1 MAVMTFLIYRP
12 PFSPSLSAPRDHTRT
27 GLSVVRFFSAR
38 YTCTHARTHAFAFSR
53 SLDSYRP
60 RRLLRLSLLRL
71 LLYTLPYFLRPV
83 YITRDAYAAK
93 YRVREESPRQ
103 GQLNNITRFS
113 IFLFFFTRSS
123 LEISV

>member
-1 MAVMTFLIYRP
+1 M
-12 PFSPSLSAPRDHTRT
+12 
-27 GLSVVRFFSAR
+27 
-38 YTCTHARTHAFAFSR
+38 HARTHAFAFSR

-83 YITRDAYAAK
+83 YITRDAYVAK

-103 GQLNNITRFS
+103 GQLNSITRFS
-113 IFLFFFTRSS
+113 IFFFFYKVEFGNFSV
-123 LEISV
+123 ISRLKIYNSVPSIFLLGKLGFRIVVAT